1 MGTNAEL
8 FGDLGVCDLVHLFVF
23 DVLNRVVI
31 FWAFFCLFLRV
42 MRSVEIYA
50 KCFNFLMF
58 ELSMLSLVSVFGVLM
73 IGVLSILD
81 VDLEAGVSFSGF

>member
-1 MGTNAEL
+1 VGTNAEL

-50 KCFNFLMF
+50 KCLTF
-58 ELSMLSLVSVFGVLM
+58 
-73 IGVLSILD
+73 
-81 VDLEAGVSFSGF
+81 